1 VRILRLQNKPVESK
15 KGSKRQV
22 QVLKEELV
30 PTLNL
35 ALTEALDAH
44 AYGDHIYFLF
54 PGVIIKY
61 NITYNIFDEIVK
73 TGENIQKL

>member
-1 VRILRLQNKPVESK
+1 M
-15 KGSKRQV
+15 
-22 QVLKEELV
+22 

-44 AYGDHIYFLF
+44 VYGDHIYFLF

-73 TGENIQKL
+73 TGESKQINIIFV